1 MRTLVSV
8 LVSFAAFCAP
18 LLAAAPDYLPPKLL
32 TGSIYDKPG
41 GRLLFTFRRA
51 ATQTGDVVSVLREF
65 NNPDGSLASV
75 ERVRYERGRLVRFD
89 LDERQIGATG
99 NARVELLPNQRQRIL
114 FQYTTRS
121 SRANRPKQET
131 ETLREQVLINDMI
144 PYFVVEHWDELA
156 RGDTVK
162 FRYIV
167 VPRLETIG
175 FKLRR
180 ESAAELQG
188 KKMVRLKME
197 PASRF
202 IAQFVDPL
210 VFTVEADP
218 PHRIFQYWGRTTPKI
233 RSGQSWNDLD
243 ALNVYN
249 W

>member
-1 MRTLVSV
+1 MRVLLSVVVS
-8 LVSFAAFCAP
+8 LAACCP
-18 LLAAAPDYLPPKLL
+18 LLAGPDYLAPKLL
-32 TGSIYDKPG
+32 TGSIYDKAG
-41 GRLLFTFRRA
+41 GRVLFTFRRT

-65 NNPDGSLASV
+65 NNPDGSLASL
-75 ERVRYERGRLVRFD
+75 ERVRYERGRLVRFE

-99 NARVELLPNQRQRIL
+99 NVGVELLPDQRQRIR
-114 FQYTTRS
+114 FQYSTRS
-121 SRANRPKQET
+121 GRADRPKQES
-131 ETLREQVLINDMI
+131 ETLRQQVLINDMI
-144 PYFVVEHWDELA
+144 PYFVVEHWEELV
-156 RGDTVK
+156 RGEVVK

-180 ESAAELQG
+180 ESTIELQG
-188 KKMVRLKME
+188 KKMVRLRME
-197 PASRF
+197 PTSRF

-210 VFTVEADP
+210 AFTVEADA

-243 ALNVYN
+243 ALSVYN